1 MTFFLPAQI
10 EQLKEKLIQGG
21 TITKEMMAKLA
32 AESAE
37 KHTDLLDLLVQENV
51 ITKEYANDFINT
63 TLGVVR
69 AELDASKIDEA
80 TIRKLPEA
88 IARERQVVVFKIEE
102 NGTAD
107 VAMANPSDL
116 ASINFLSQYLSAP
129 IKSFLASSSDLN
141 LGFSVYGRGFAQDF
155 KKIIDEKIEA
165 SLRSRSNSVQEAA
178 AQLPI
183 VEVVDNLLSY
193 ALTLR
198 TSDVHLEIM
207 EKATLVRYRI
217 DGILRDIMSL
227 NKAVHPAL
235 VARLK
240 LLSGLKLDEHSKPQ
254 DGRFRYNLGT
264 RPIDIRVSVI
274 PTYHGE
280 KVEMRLLEGTERPLT
295 FEELG
300 MAEDM
305 RRVLN
310 ENLSKAYGMVLV
322 TGPTGAGKT
331 TTLYSFLNILNKP
344 EVNVTSVED
353 PIEYNIARV
362 NQIQINPQA
371 GITFASGLRAILRQD
386 PNVVMVGEIRD
397 GETANIA
404 VQAALTG
411 HLIISSLHTND
422 APTAIPR
429 LVDLGVPAFLLASVL
444 NLVIAQ
450 RLVRRLC
457 PVCVYSNPITDEVAK
472 VIADQLSTKDLKD
485 KRIPHVLYRGKGC
498 DTCGQS
504 GYKGRL
510 GIYEFIEIKG
520 KIKEEISNPGF
531 NLERLRTLAA
541 ESGARTMFEDGL
553 EKVQLAVTTIEEV
566 LRVIRE

>member
-1 MTFFLPAQI
+1 MSFFLPAQI
-10 EQLKEKLIQGG
+10 EQLKAKLVSDGI
-21 TITKEMMAKLA
+21 INKEMLSKLA
-32 AESAE
+32 TESEE
-37 KHTDLLDLLVQENV
+37 KRLDFLDLLVRENV
-51 ITKEYANDFINT
+51 ITREYADNFISAA
-63 TLGVVR
+63 LGVAR
-69 AELDASKIDEA
+69 AELDASRVDEA
-80 TIRKLPEA
+80 TVRRVPES
-88 IARERQVVVFKIEE
+88 IARERQAVAFKTED
-102 NGTAD
+102 NGTVN

-116 ASINFLSQYLSAP
+116 ETINFLSQYLGTS
-129 IKSFLASSSDLN
+129 IKAFLANSNDLS
-141 LGFSVYGRGFAQDF
+141 LGFSTYGRHFTEDF

-165 SLRSRSNSVQEAA
+165 SLRSRTVSAQDAA

-198 TSDVHLEIM
+198 ASDIHLEIM
-207 EKATLVRYRI
+207 ENATLVRYRI
-217 DGILRDIMSL
+217 DGILNEIMSL

-235 VARLK
+235 AARLK
-240 LLSGLKLDEHSKPQ
+240 LLAGLKIDEHSKPQ
-254 DGRFRYNLGT
+254 DGRFRYNLGS
-264 RPIDIRVSVI
+264 RPIDVRVSVV
-274 PTYHGE
+274 PTYYGE
-280 KVEMRLLEGTERPLT
+280 KVEMRLLEGAEKPLS
-295 FEELG
+295 FEDLGMSEEL
-300 MAEDM
+300 
-305 RRVLN
+305 RRITT
-310 ENLSKAYGMVLV
+310 ENLSKSYGMVLV

-353 PIEYNIARV
+353 PIEYNIPRV

-371 GITFASGLRAILRQD
+371 GITFVSGLRAILRQD

-429 LVDLGVPAFLLASVL
+429 LIDLGTPAFLIASVL

-450 RLVRRLC
+450 RLIRKIC
-457 PVCVYSNPITDEVAK
+457 STCVYSYPVTDEIAK
-472 VIADQLSTKDLKD
+472 VISDQLANHDPKDR
-485 KRIPHVLYRGKGC
+485 RIPRVFYKGKGC
-498 DTCGQS
+498 ENCGRT

-510 GIYEFIEIKG
+510 GIYEFLEIKG
-520 KIKEEISNPGF
+520 KVKDEIASPDF
-531 NLERLRTLAA
+531 NLDKLQALAKDA
-541 ESGARTMFEDGL
+541 GMKSMFEDGL